1 MAKSLILQVETL
13 FTMIKRGVFILMFAV
28 VVLTGTVVG
37 QQQLFMVDI
46 GGLPFGRAGVKYEH
60 MILRRFSVGAFG
72 DGHFMKYSGVS
83 LSPFA
88 RFYAGEF
95 TAPES
100 FFVHMQLTAGTFSG
114 PLYYRQYDPV
124 GKDYFSFDKDESF
137 TAVGYGIGIGRQW
150 MLTYRTGLELSAGF
164 QYMLRN
170 TDREIEVEGGDHPG
184 LYRLNGITQGEPV
197 DNWFLSGAGG
207 LVYLRVAI
215 GLGWW

>member
-1 MAKSLILQVETL
+1 MKKRRGIILL
-13 FTMIKRGVFILMFAV
+13 F
-28 VVLTGTVVG
+28 VVLVLAGTAVG

-60 MILRRFSVGAFG
+60 MILRRFSVGAYA

-100 FFVHMQLTAGTFSG
+100 FFVHMQLTAGTFNG
-114 PLYYRQYDPV
+114 PLHYRQYNPV
-124 GKDYFSFDKDESF
+124 GKDYYTYKKDESF
-137 TAVGYGIGIGRQW
+137 TALGYGIGIGRQW

-164 QYMLRN
+164 QYMLRI
-170 TDREIEVEGGDHPG
+170 TEREIKLEGVDHPG
-184 LYRLNGITQGEPV
+184 VYRLNGLTKGEPV
-197 DNWFLSGAGG
+197 DNWYLSGAGG
-207 LVYLRVAI
+207 LIYVRVAL

>member
-1 MAKSLILQVETL
+1 MKKRKGFTLLFVAMVFAGTL
-13 FTMIKRGVFILMFAV
+13 F
-28 VVLTGTVVG
+28 G
-37 QQQLFMVDI
+37 QQQLFMLDI

-60 MILRRFSVGAFG
+60 MILRRFSVGAYA

-100 FFVHMQLTAGTFSG
+100 FFVHLQLTAGTFSG
-114 PLYYRQYDPV
+114 PLNYRQFNPE
-124 GKDYFSFDKDESF
+124 GDYFTHRKDESF
-137 TAVGYGIGIGRQW
+137 SAVGYGIGIGRQW

-164 QYMLRN
+164 QYLLRN
-170 TDREIEVEGGDHPG
+170 TEREVVVEGGDHPG
-184 LYRLNGITQGEPV
+184 LYRLNGLAKGEPV
-197 DNWFLSGAGG
+197 DNWFLTGPGG
-207 LVYLRVAI
+207 LIYVRVAL